1 MISYKTR
8 VYTDMCINTK
18 INIKKEMVDFDKKLL
33 SQYGC
38 LVALKSWGM
47 DKHKFIYDWK
57 HVCPVT
63 GKVKQRKI
71 YME

>member
-1 MISYKTR
+1 
-8 VYTDMCINTK
+8 
-18 INIKKEMVDFDKKLL
+18 MVDYDKKLPTF
-33 SQYGC
+33 GC

-47 DKHKFIYDWK
+47 DKHTFIYDWK

>member
-18 INIKKEMVDFDKKLL
+18 INTKKQMVEFDKQLPL
-33 SQYGC
+33 RFGC
-38 LVALKSWGM
+38 LRALKLWGM
-47 DKHKFIYDWK
+47 DKHTFIYDWK
-57 HVCPVT
+57 NVCPIT

-71 YME
+71 DME